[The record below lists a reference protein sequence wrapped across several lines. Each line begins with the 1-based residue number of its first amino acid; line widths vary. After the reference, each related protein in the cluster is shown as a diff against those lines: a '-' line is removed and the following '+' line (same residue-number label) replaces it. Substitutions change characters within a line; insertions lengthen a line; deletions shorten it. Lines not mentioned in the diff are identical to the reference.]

1 MSLVKAAQHIA
12 QRGRYGDDSILHVS
26 HKEIQF
32 LEGLAGAELPR
43 NPDTGAK
50 EAFFFLPFLAPLAGA
65 VAPAAAAGAG
75 AMAAGLQAGLAAAG
89 TAAAGT
95 AASVLPGIGAAAG
108 GLGSAAATA
117 APAALSGVGSAL
129 GSVAPAATTGLTAA
143 GNAGA
148 AASGLGAMGS
158 SVLPAAVDP
167 VVTGAIGGAGAAT
180 PAATA
185 ATSGLTLP
193 ATTTAIPTASP
204 GLASTSVGGA
214 APQVLSG
221 VGSPGTLPAGGP
233 WGAGPAPIA
242 SSAGPGSF
250 PTAPPSAMTTAGG
263 PWGAG
268 EAPNAGQIGAGAFPE
283 ATKTGGLGGLFG
295 NMDTTSMMQ
304 GLGLLSMMR
313 GSGGGGGDDDEDEE
327 KDISKETYK
336 GGKPV
341 FPDKDYKGGID
352 DEWDYFRGYA
362 KGGKVKKGKGGSSDE
377 AIVEGA
383 VAALQ
388 GQSPN
393 PQKAIEL
400 FVQTFGQQALQDLM
414 SRMGMGGGLGAAQS
428 HGQSDSI
435 PAMIDGQQPAALSE
449 GEWVVPSDVV
459 SGLGNG
465 STEAGARQLQ
475 AMQDK
480 VRSARGQP
488 KQPPAINPQEVMP
501 A

>member
-50 EAFFFLPFLAPLAGA
+50 EAFWFLAPLLGAG
-65 VAPAAAAGAG
+65 AAAAPAVAAGGA
-75 AMAAGLQAGLAAAG
+75 AMAEGISAGLLAAKTAAETAAG
-89 TAAAGT
+89 TMGALGSGALT
-95 AASVLPGIGAAAG
+95 AAKTGADALLGTSAVGSAANAAG
-108 GLGSAAATA
+108 GLGAASTVAQ
-117 APAALSGVGSAL
+117 SAL
-129 GSVAPAATTGLTAA
+129 P
-143 GNAGA
+143 
-148 AASGLGAMGS
+148 
-158 SVLPAAVDP
+158 AVDP
-167 VVTGAIGGAGAAT
+167 IVTGSVGGAGAAT

-480 VRSARGQP
+480 VRAARGGP
-488 KQPPAINPQEVMP
+488 VGQPPVIDPNGMMP